1 MSQTAHIPK
10 YSFGM
15 ARERRTRKITVTMPE
30 EVAATLDEWR
40 SKGRIESVSAF
51 VAESVKVRVDRAQS
65 LARIE
70 QVFGGRPP
78 LDLINKARAVQGL
91 PPLSE
96 EDATGDHA
104 GAA

>member
-1 MSQTAHIPK
+1 
-10 YSFGM
+10 M

-30 EVAATLDEWR
+30 EIATTLDLWR
-40 SKGRIESVSAF
+40 RSGRIESVSAF
-51 VAESVKVRVDRAQS
+51 VAESVKARVDRTES

-70 QVFGGRPP
+70 EIFGGRPP

-96 EDATGDHA
+96 SDEEATGDHA

>member
-1 MSQTAHIPK
+1 
-10 YSFGM
+10 M
-15 ARERRTRKITVTMPE
+15 ARQRRTRKITVTMPE

-40 SKGRIESVSAF
+40 NKGRIESISAF
-51 VAESVKVRVDRAQS
+51 VAESVKVRVDRAES

-78 LDLINKARAVQGL
+78 LDLINRARAVQGL
-91 PPLSE
+91 PPLAE
-96 EDATGDHA
+96 EDAAGDHA

>member
-1 MSQTAHIPK
+1 
-10 YSFGM
+10 M

-30 EVAATLDEWR
+30 EIATTLDDWR
-40 SKGRIESVSAF
+40 RSGRIESVSAF
-51 VAESVKVRVDRAQS
+51 VAESVKARVDRAQS

-70 QVFGGRPP
+70 EVFGGRPP

-91 PPLSE
+91 PPLSDE
-96 EDATGDHA
+96 EDPGDHA

>member
-1 MSQTAHIPK
+1 MGRVGILLYPS
-10 YSFGM
+10 GM

-30 EVAATLDEWR
+30 EIAATLDDWR
-40 SKGRIESVSAF
+40 SSGRIESISAF
-51 VAESVKVRVDRAQS
+51 VAESVKARVDRAES
-65 LARIE
+65 LSRIE
-70 QVFGGRPP
+70 QIFGGRPP
-78 LDLINKARAVQGL
+78 LDLINRARAVQGL

>member
-1 MSQTAHIPK
+1 
-10 YSFGM
+10 M

-30 EVAATLDEWR
+30 EIATTLDDWR
-40 SKGRIESVSAF
+40 RSGRIESVSAF
-51 VAESVKVRVDRAQS
+51 VAESVKARVDRAQS

-70 QVFGGRPP
+70 EVFGGRPP

-96 EDATGDHA
+96 EEDPGDRA